1 MRPTATCRFLAGL
14 AILTLA
20 LVGLGPGSATAQKT
34 KLKMLFWT
42 FQPQTVQGFVD
53 EFMKRNPGIEV
64 ELDGA
69 PSSEYNAK
77 ASVMLRSGSP
87 FDVMYIRDATL
98 PQWVENGWVH
108 PIDGCPG
115 VDAAKKDMLP
125 LARQS
130 LSYKGKLYG
139 LTYYTGFFP
148 IIVNKKMMWD
158 AGLTEPPRTFQGWL
172 EQARAVKAKHIA
184 EYPMVWP
191 IKPYGW
197 GAMYVWATMAAAK
210 GGKVFDDKLEVT
222 PVGLETLK
230 WWRQTFD
237 EGLSNPA
244 NIEWNNGDAA
254 NVFSDGKAYMQWS
267 LQFYA
272 GNQYANHPEK
282 SRVRGQAMLV
292 EPPETGATVGF
303 AAGYGINAAS
313 KHKDAACKLVTFL
326 GGKDDKGVY
335 LTPKAWVD
343 AAALTWGQRGVEKD
357 PAVRASLQSWGADP
371 DRIAGYLD
379 KAVHLNQVLPYQELW
394 YFEWQELADKQLQE
408 ILAGRQSPEDG
419 VRVMTQNAKRLAA
432 RYKR

>member
-1 MRPTATCRFLAGL
+1 LPGRGHHGERRPGALRGAPRARVRRGAARRLPHHRRGARPAGHAGRPARHRGRAADHAAVPRPEPRVPPRHRPGDAERAPGAAGRADARRDDAPGRDRLRDRGAPPGPGGAPERRRAARRRRHGQPRADDARAGAQAGAGAVGRRRRPPPLPPRADVRSTRTLTGPHRRRPVMRPTATCRFLAGL

-115 VDAAKKDMLP
+115 VAAAKKDMLP

-130 LSYKGKLYG
+130 LSYKGKLYC

-158 AGLTEPPRTFQGWL
+158 AGFTEPPRTFQGWL

-222 PVGLETLK
+222 PV
-230 WWRQTFD
+230 
-237 EGLSNPA
+237 
-244 NIEWNNGDAA
+244 
-254 NVFSDGKAYMQWS
+254 
-267 LQFYA
+267 
-272 GNQYANHPEK
+272 
-282 SRVRGQAMLV
+282 
-292 EPPETGATVGF
+292 
-303 AAGYGINAAS
+303 
-313 KHKDAACKLVTFL
+313 
-326 GGKDDKGVY
+326 
-335 LTPKAWVD
+335 
-343 AAALTWGQRGVEKD
+343 
-357 PAVRASLQSWGADP
+357 
-371 DRIAGYLD
+371 
-379 KAVHLNQVLPYQELW
+379 
-394 YFEWQELADKQLQE
+394 
-408 ILAGRQSPEDG
+408 
-419 VRVMTQNAKRLAA
+419 
-432 RYKR
+432 